1 MGGVIVDAPGSG
13 RRRLES
19 NKYVEEGMIIREVE
33 LKTVANVMCERRLQY
48 LSSASDVGRAL
59 FIQETYLRAIFV
71 DKYSCLSVT
80 WVPTTTR
87 RRDAQPRE
95 WIPLWCLIIL
105 PARFRRRMQVERW
118 TRQMSLRES
127 SRLAPDPP
135 FLLAT
140 AAMFT
145 RTNFEVFVDEPS
157 HSNLIWR
164 ICDEVRAMFARGRV
178 RGRMELR
185 FGKNIQ
191 FLDFDILS
199 GNTDVVFETLRR
211 IYGCNVPMRLHKGK
225 AQVTIPATVDAS

>member
-1 MGGVIVDAPGSG
+1 
-13 RRRLES
+13 
-19 NKYVEEGMIIREVE
+19 
-33 LKTVANVMCERRLQY
+33 MC
-48 LSSASDVGRAL
+48 
-59 FIQETYLRAIFV
+59 
-71 DKYSCLSVT
+71 
-80 WVPTTTR
+80 
-87 RRDAQPRE
+87 
-95 WIPLWCLIIL
+95 
-105 PARFRRRMQVERW
+105 
-118 TRQMSLRES
+118 
-127 SRLAPDPP
+127 
-135 FLLAT
+135 
-140 AAMFT
+140 T